1 MGDNYKRYCF
11 KAGYDNSLSNIGA
24 VSTHQKHKNQRQLDQ
39 DASIESD
46 IDSGPSK
53 TRIKQQMHALQAL
66 GEQLVELDSEQLR
79 QLDLPDSL
87 MEALLAARHISKHG
101 ARRRQMQFIGK
112 WMRTINPLPIQEK
125 LDEWQRSSVSYTAW
139 LHRLEKWRERLVSDE
154 TALTEFA
161 ETYPQADIQQLRSVL
176 RNVQHERLS
185 NKPPKYYRM
194 LFKLLRETIPHKTG
208 IRSNQDSEES

>member
-1 MGDNYKRYCF
+1 LDDNYKRCYF
-11 KAGYDNSLSNIGA
+11 KAGYDSSLSNIGA
-24 VSTHQKHKNQRQLDQ
+24 VSTYQKHKNQLQPDQ
-39 DASIESD
+39 GASIESD

-66 GEQLVELDSEQLR
+66 GEQLVELDPKQLR

-87 MEALLAARHISKHG
+87 MEALLATRHISKHG

-112 WMRTINPLPIQEK
+112 WMRTIDPLPIREK
-125 LDEWQRSSVSYTAW
+125 LDEWQRSSVSHTAW
-139 LHRLEKWRERLVSDE
+139 LHRLEKWRERLLSDE

-176 RNVQHERLS
+176 RNVQHERLA
-185 NKPPKYYRM
+185 NKPPKYYRL
-194 LFKLLRETIPHKTG
+194 LFKLLRETIPQKTE
-208 IRSNQDSEES
+208 IHSNQYFEKS